1 MGKKRLPK
9 VQRNLNRK
17 TYTDSF
23 EKKYNIEVKFISFD
37 QAKLHLRQENFIYKD
52 SYNFKEDRYSL
63 WKHKYSNLWVKL
75 TSSLGYLSDT
85 TMDMGT
91 VWTIKTVK

>member
-17 TYTDSF
+17 TYTDSL

-63 WKHKYSNLWVKL
+63 WNHKYSNLF
-75 TSSLGYLSDT
+75 
-85 TMDMGT
+85 
-91 VWTIKTVK
+91 